1 MTLVDHV
8 LLYAVGVVLFVV
20 GVALSIGL
28 HEFGHLVPGKL
39 FNVKVTQY
47 FIGFGK
53 TLWST
58 RRGETEYGVK
68 AIPLGGYVKL
78 VGMLPPVEGELGAA
92 GEEVAARPTGMFA
105 QLVSDAKRAEYE
117 HVDPADHDRL
127 FYRQSV
133 WKRIVIMVSGVA
145 TNLVLSFILFA
156 IAFMGIGVNGPSTTI
171 GSVSV
176 CVKVVNA
183 AKPGVCGPKDPKTP
197 AYAAGLRQGD
207 RVLSFAGHKITS
219 YAQLQ
224 DLVRAGNA
232 EHTTIVVDRGGR
244 QLTLPIDPVVNSMP
258 SLTSASKNVNVGF
271 IGITS
276 ATQPQRES
284 VGYVLSTM
292 VDETNATL
300 SALAHLPSRVYHVGR
315 AALGLEKRDPNSLM
329 SVVGAGRV
337 AGEVASTNDASV
349 TRKLTGLILLLGGL
363 NLFLGLVNLV
373 PLPPFD
379 GAGVATALVEAAR
392 SRWARLRGRPDPG
405 VIDAGKLLPLT
416 YAMAALLLMISVVLI
431 YADIVAPVSIS

>member
-1 MTLVDHV
+1 VDHV
-8 LLYAVGVVLFVV
+8 LLYAIGVILFVA

-78 VGMLPPVEGELGAA
+78 VGMLPPAEGDVDAS
-92 GEEVAARPTGMFA
+92 GEEVATRPTGMFA

-117 HVDPADHDRL
+117 HVDPHDHHRL
-127 FYRQSV
+127 FYRQPV

-145 TNLVLSFILFA
+145 TNLVLSFMLFA
-156 IAFMGIGVNGPSTTI
+156 IVFMGIGIYGASTTV
-171 GSVSV
+171 GSVDQ
-176 CVKVVNA
+176 CMKVVA
-183 AKPGVCGPKDPKTP
+183 AGTAPGQCGVNDPETP
-197 AYAAGLRQGD
+197 AYKAGLRPGD
-207 RVLSFAGHKITS
+207 KVLAFNGTAISS
-219 YAQLQ
+219 YSQLQ
-224 DLVRAGNA
+224 NLIRAYSGA
-232 EHTTIVVDRGGR
+232 KATTMVVQRGDK
-244 QLTLPIDPVVNSMP
+244 QLSLAISPTEQSLP
-258 SLTSASKNVNVGF
+258 SLTDPSKKVEAHF
-271 IGITS
+271 IGITADTERQTQS
-276 ATQPQRES
+276 A
-284 VGYVLSTM
+284 GYVLSTM
-292 VDETNATL
+292 FDQTRATL
-300 SALAHLPSRVYHVGR
+300 SALGHLPQRVYHVAR
-315 AALGLEKRDPNSLM
+315 AAIGLEKRDPNSLM

-337 AGEVASTNDASV
+337 AGEVASHQGASV
-349 TRKLTGLILLLGGL
+349 TDKLSALLLILAGL

-379 GAGVATALVEAAR
+379 GAGVATALVEAVR
-392 SRWARLRGRPDPG
+392 SRWARFRGRPDPG

-416 YAMAALLLMISVVLI
+416 YGVAILLLAISVVLI

>member
-1 MTLVDHV
+1 MDHV
-8 LLYAVGVVLFVV
+8 LLYAIGVVLFVV

-28 HEFGHLVPGKL
+28 HELGHLVPGKL
-39 FNVKVTQY
+39 FDVKVTQY

-78 VGMLPPVEGELGAA
+78 VGMLPPAEGNAGPD

-127 FYRQSV
+127 FYRKPV
-133 WKRIVIMVSGVA
+133 WKRIVIMASGVA
-145 TNLVLSFILFA
+145 TNLVLSFVLFA
-156 IAFMGIGVNGPSTTI
+156 ITFMGIGVYATTTTI
-171 GSVSV
+171 GAVSQ
-176 CVKVVNA
+176 CVKFQA
-183 AKPGVCGPKDPKTP
+183 HPTSATCGKGDPETP
-197 AYAAGLRQGD
+197 AYAAGLRAGD
-207 RVLSFAGHKITS
+207 KVLFFAGHKITS
-219 YAQLQ
+219 YSQLQ
-224 DLVRAGNA
+224 DLVRHGAA
-232 EHTTIVVDRGGR
+232 EHTAIVVERAGR
-244 QLTLPIDPVVNSMP
+244 QLTLPIAPVVNAMP
-258 SLTSASKNVNVGF
+258 SLGDTSKRVKVGF

-276 ATQPQRES
+276 ATARQTQS
-284 VGYVLSTM
+284 VGFVLSTM
-292 VDETNATL
+292 VDQTRATMV
-300 SALAHLPSRVYHVGR
+300 ALGHLPQRVYHVGR
-315 AALGLEKRDPNSLM
+315 AAIGLEKRDPNSLM

-337 AGEVASTNDASV
+337 AGEVASHQGASV
-349 TRKLTGLILLLGGL
+349 TDKLAALLLILAGL
-363 NLFLGLVNLV
+363 NLFLGLINIV

-405 VIDAGKLLPLT
+405 VIDAGKLLPVT
-416 YAMAALLLMISVVLI
+416 YAVAILLLMMSVVLI

>member
-1 MTLVDHV
+1 MDHV
-8 LLYAVGVVLFVV
+8 LLYAVGVVLFVL

-78 VGMLPPVEGELGAA
+78 VGMLPPNKEDVGSD
-92 GEEVAARPTGMFA
+92 GEEVPTRPTGMFA

-133 WKRIVIMVSGVA
+133 WKRIVIMISGVA
-145 TNLVLSFILFA
+145 TNLVLAFILFA

-171 GSVSV
+171 GSVSA
-176 CVKVVNA
+176 CVKLANDPH
-183 AKPGVCGPKDPKTP
+183 PGVCGPNDPKTP

-207 RVLSFAGHKITS
+207 KVLSFAGHKITS
-219 YAQLQ
+219 YSQLQ
-224 DLVRAGNA
+224 DLVRLGNA
-232 EHTTIVVDRGGR
+232 ERTTVVIERDGR
-244 QLTLPIDPVVNSMP
+244 QLTLPIRPVINSMP
-258 SLTSASKNVNVGF
+258 SLTGSARKVNVGF

-276 ATQPQRES
+276 LIQPQTQGL
-284 VGYVLSTM
+284 GYVVSTM
-292 VDETNATL
+292 VDETGATL
-300 SALAHLPSRVYHVGR
+300 SALGHLPQKVYHVGR

-337 AGEVASTNDASV
+337 AGEVASTSDASV
-349 TRKLTGLILLLGGL
+349 TQKFTALILLLGGL

-379 GAGVATALVEAAR
+379 GAGVATALVEAVR

-405 VIDAGKLLPLT
+405 VIDAGRLLPLT
-416 YAMAALLLMISVVLI
+416 YAMAAVMLMISVVLI

>member
-1 MTLVDHV
+1 MDHV
-8 LLYAVGVVLFVV
+8 LLYAIGVILFVI

-39 FNVKVTQY
+39 FDVKVTQY

-53 TLWST
+53 TLWSR
-58 RRGETEYGVK
+58 RRGETEYGIK

-78 VGMLPPVEGELGAA
+78 VGMLPPAEGDA
-92 GEEVAARPTGMFA
+92 GPTGEQVAARPTGMFA

-127 FYRQSV
+127 FYRQKV

-145 TNLVLSFILFA
+145 INLVLSFVLFS
-156 IAFMGIGVNGPSTTI
+156 ISFMGIGMYRPSTTI
-171 GSVSV
+171 GSVQA
-176 CVKVVNA
+176 CVKVANSA
-183 AKPGVCGPKDPKTP
+183 TPGQCTPADPKTP
-197 AYAAGLRQGD
+197 AAAAGLRQGD
-207 RVLSFAGHKITS
+207 KVLAFAGHKITD

-224 DLVRAGNA
+224 SLVRAGSA
-232 EHTTIVVDRGGR
+232 EHTTIVVERAGKV
-244 QLTLPIDPVVNSMP
+244 LSLPISPVVSDMP
-258 SLTSASKNVNVGF
+258 SLTNNGGQVKVGF
-271 IGITS
+271 IGISSLTQRQQQS
-276 ATQPQRES
+276 A
-284 VGYVLSTM
+284 GYVLSTM
-292 VDETNATL
+292 VDQTGATL
-300 SALAHLPSRVYHVGR
+300 SALGHLPQRVYHVAR

-337 AGEVASTNDASV
+337 AGEVATITGVSV
-349 TRKLTGLILLLGGL
+349 TDRLNALILLLAGL

-379 GAGVATALVEAAR
+379 GAGVATALVEAVR
-392 SRWARLRGRPDPG
+392 SRWAKIRGRPDPG

-416 YAMAALLLMISVVLI
+416 YAMAALLLMVSVVLI